1 MDDADDEED
10 DVEDVAKHSSGGGS
24 EWLRTSWMMT
34 MMGQE
39 EGEAQVARKSQ
50 VDEEE

>member
-24 EWLRTSWMMT
+24 RSEWLRTSWMMT

-39 EGEAQVARKSQ
+39 EEARSTKESSG
-50 VDEEE
+50 